1 LKNEIVVNIN
11 HQAKIFSQFI
21 FLFDTAE
28 TPFLSSPA

>member
-21 FLFDTAE
+21 FFFDMAKTSFRAS
-28 TPFLSSPA
+28 LA